1 MYTRVPSGRMPRGMH
16 VPENYS
22 GNAFRPPQSM
32 PRTPEPPKEPLSKEE
47 SSRPLPPLPEVPPP
61 DATDNEPASTA
72 TNEAITPVG
81 KSFPFGLRL
90 PFQGL
95 HIGFEELL
103 LIGLILM
110 ISQEGKNDDL
120 VWLLLLL
127 LFIPQ

>member
-16 VPENYS
+16 VPGNYS
-22 GNAFRPPQSM
+22 GNAFRPPQSV
-32 PRTPEPPKEPLSKEE
+32 PRTPEPPKEPPPKEE
-47 SSRPLPPLPEVPPP
+47 SPQTLPPLPEAPPP
-61 DATDNEPASTA
+61 DVTDNTPSRTDSDEATA
-72 TNEAITPVG
+72 HVG
-81 KSFPFGLRL
+81 RSFPFGLRL
-90 PFQGL
+90 PLQGL